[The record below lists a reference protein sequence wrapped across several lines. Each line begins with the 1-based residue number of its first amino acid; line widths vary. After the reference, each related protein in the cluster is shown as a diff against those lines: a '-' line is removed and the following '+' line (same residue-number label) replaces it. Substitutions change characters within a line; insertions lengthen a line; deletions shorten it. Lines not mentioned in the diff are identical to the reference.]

1 MFGVEC
7 RSARITVRIF
17 MSGLHLFRTS
27 MALSLLALCTSCAE
41 LENATKAATNAAR
54 TSAAALRPRSAYWNA
69 HGVSGRPKIV
79 VRLIDQRAYFYR
91 GKTVIG
97 ESSISTGRKGY
108 ETPPGKYR
116 IIQKDEHHVSSIY
129 GDFVGGDGRI
139 VKANVS
145 ASKDHAP
152 PGTQFVGAR
161 MPYFL
166 RFTRGYGMH
175 AGFVPRYRAS
185 HGCIRMPAEMAK
197 HFFNAAELNTPVIVK
212 E

>member
-1 MFGVEC
+1 
-7 RSARITVRIF
+7 

-27 MALSLLALCTSCAE
+27 IALSLLALCTSCAE

-129 GDFVGGDGRI
+129 GDFVGEDGRI

-145 ASKDHAP
+145 ARKDHAP
-152 PGTQFVGAR
+152 SGTQFVGAR

-197 HFFNAAELNTPVIVK
+197 HFFDAAELNTPVIVK

>member
-1 MFGVEC
+1 MFGVE
-7 RSARITVRIF
+7 RGMGRTTVRIF
-17 MSGLHLFRTS
+17 MSGPHLFRI
-27 MALSLLALCTSCAE
+27 ALILSLVALCTSCAE
-41 LENATKAATNAAR
+41 MENAQKAAADAAK
-54 TSAAALRPRSAYWNA
+54 TAAAALHPRPAYWNGE
-69 HGVSGRPKIV
+69 GVSGPPKIV
-79 VRLIDQRAYFYR
+79 VSLSDQRAYFYK

-97 ESSISTGRKGY
+97 ESNISTGRKGY

-116 IIQKDEHHVSSIY
+116 VIQKDEHHVSSEY
-129 GDFVGGDGRI
+129 GDFVGEDGEV

-145 ASKDHAP
+145 SRKDTP
-152 PGTQFVGAR
+152 PAGATFAGAK
-161 MPYFL
+161 MPFFL

-197 HFFNAAELNTPVIVK
+197 HFFDAADLNTPVIVK

>member
-17 MSGLHLFRTS
+17 MSGPRLFRTS
-27 MALSLLALCTSCAE
+27 IALSLLALCTSCAE
-41 LENATKAATNAAR
+41 LENAKM
-54 TSAAALRPRSAYWNA
+54 AAADAAKTAAASLHPRPAYWNGA
-69 HGVSGRPKIV
+69 RVSGPPKIV
-79 VRLIDQRAYFYR
+79 VRLSAQRAYFYK

-116 IIQKDEHHVSSIY
+116 VIQKDEHHVSSIY
-129 GDFVGGDGRI
+129 GDFVGEGGAI

-145 ASKDHAP
+145 VDKDRRPA
-152 PGTQFVGAR
+152 GTTFVGAK
-161 MPYFL
+161 MPFFL

-197 HFFNAAELNTPVIVK
+197 HFFGAAELDTPVIVK

>member
-1 MFGVEC
+1 M
-7 RSARITVRIF
+7 RIF
-17 MSGLHLFRTS
+17 MSGPHLFRAS
-27 MALSLLALCTSCAE
+27 IALSLLALCTSCAE
-41 LENATKAATNAAR
+41 IERAATDAAR
-54 TSAAALRPRSAYWNA
+54 TGAAALRPTSAYWNA

-79 VRLIDQRAYFYR
+79 VSLDNQRAYFYKS
-91 GKTVIG
+91 KTVVG

-116 IIQKDEHHVSSIY
+116 VIQKDERHVSTIY
-129 GDFVGGDGRI
+129 GDFVAEDGR
-139 VKANVS
+139 VVMANVS
-145 ASKDHAP
+145 ARKDHAP

-197 HFFNAAELNTPVIVK
+197 HFFDAAELNMPVIVK